1 MKVLTN
7 NYFHKQLERLDLG
20 PDYLQGVLEN
30 VAKGRSIPLGGKL
43 YKIRAAGF
51 SKGKSGGFRN
61 IFFWKRDELIVF
73 CLLFSKG
80 SQENLEPEQF
90 THLTILARQYEA
102 LKPFEID
109 QLISNNKLWE
119 VKYDKKTAS

>member
-7 NYFHKQLERLDLG
+7 NYFHKQLDRFGLGNEYLCQILD
-20 PDYLQGVLEN
+20 DI
-30 VAKGRSIPLGGKL
+30 AKGRSVPLGGKL
-43 YKIRAAGF
+43 YKIRAAGI
-51 SKGKSGGFRN
+51 SGGKSGGFRN
-61 IFFWKRDELIVF
+61 IFYWKKEELIVF
-73 CLLFSKG
+73 CSLFSKAV
-80 SQENLEPEQF
+80 QENLEPEQF
-90 THLTILARQYEA
+90 KRLTILARQYEA